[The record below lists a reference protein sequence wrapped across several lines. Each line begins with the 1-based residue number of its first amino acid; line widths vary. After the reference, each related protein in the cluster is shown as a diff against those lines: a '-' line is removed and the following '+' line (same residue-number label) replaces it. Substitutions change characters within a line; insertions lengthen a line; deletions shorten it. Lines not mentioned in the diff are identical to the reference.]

1 MRRSKREGSEI
12 GFAAQKHTE
21 TDLRKQR
28 SGRGDA
34 GICLAA
40 QKQAEM
46 NLRMQRSGQE
56 RTVVGVAA

>member
-1 MRRSKREGSEI
+1 M
-12 GFAAQKHTE
+12 
-21 TDLRKQR
+21 QR

-34 GICLAA
+34 GIRLAA